1 MGKKIPMLGE
11 TFGRLTVVAESG
23 KIDGQCTWT
32 CKCECGNVTQ
42 PIRGYDLRSGKQTSC
57 GCKKRDGRNSTLYRH
72 GGSGTKLYEVFKT
85 MHRRCEAKTSTWYSY
100 YGKRGISVCPEWTN
114 FAAFREWAY
123 CNGYEEGLTLDRID
137 NNGNYE
143 PSNCRWVTMKE
154 QSNNRRN
161 SILIEVD
168 GQSLT
173 IAQWSDLIGIPY
185 ETIYCRYRRGLTG
198 RDVIKK

>member
-32 CKCECGNVTQ
+32 CKCECGKVTQ
-42 PIRGYDLRSGKQTSC
+42 PIRGYDLRSGRQTSC
-57 GCKKRDGRNSTLYRH
+57 GCKKLDGRNSTLYRH

-85 MHRRCEAKTSTWYSY
+85 MHRRCEAKTSNRYSY
-100 YGKRGISVCPEWTN
+100 YGERGISVCPEWAD
-114 FAAFREWAY
+114 FATFREWAY
-123 CNGYEEGLTLDRID
+123 CNGFEEGLTLDRID

-168 GQSLT
+168 GQALT
-173 IAQWSDLIGIPY
+173 ISQWSDLTGIPY

-198 RDVIKK
+198 RDVITK